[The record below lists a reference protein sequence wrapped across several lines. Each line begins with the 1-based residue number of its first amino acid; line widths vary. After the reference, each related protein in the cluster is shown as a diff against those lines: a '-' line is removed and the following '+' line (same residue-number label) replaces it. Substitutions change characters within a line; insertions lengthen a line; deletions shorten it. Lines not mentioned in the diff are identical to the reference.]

1 MQDIRAGVTPS
12 RANDAQNP
20 PPILAR
26 RGSQGSR
33 PVFFHSCGPG
43 LPTLRPSRAF
53 CYQGLPVGFVF
64 PRPLRTPSPSS
75 LPFTPCDDPV
85 ALRGRRR
92 RHQRDR
98 GSCPHQQRQR
108 RMTAA
113 DPHDQLPR
121 MLHNTTISFWQ
132 GEATVAVA
140 GERKGGDSAEYQG
153 AYFGATDGG
162 SPSVAVF
169 YPRPNPSSHP
179 CPDTPATRPAPSS
192 PIPSSALKHSI
203 FMIPQANEYY
213 RLLGGGSG
221 MQGCDGSS

>member
-1 MQDIRAGVTPS
+1 MQDIRAGVTTS
-12 RANDAQNP
+12 SANDAQNP

-53 CYQGLPVGFVF
+53 CYRVLPVGFVF
-64 PRPLRTPSPSS
+64 PRLLRTPSTSS

-113 DPHDQLPR
+113 YPHDQLPR

-153 AYFGATDGG
+153 GISAQLMANRHQLPFSTPPQ
-162 SPSVAVF
+162 SL
-169 YPRPNPSSHP
+169 NPSMSRYTGNQP
-179 CPDTPATRPAPSS
+179 SAVILDSLICP
-192 PIPSSALKHSI
+192 
-203 FMIPQANEYY
+203 
-213 RLLGGGSG
+213 
-221 MQGCDGSS
+221 